1 MDLTNLADPYLNIN
15 LQAQNFQALNT
26 SEQDNN
32 YYYGTMYASGT
43 FSFVGPIS
51 NMRIDINAATNAN
64 SKVYLP
70 LYNPEEVAK
79 AVFVTFVACADTAD
93 KLVQLKLQIK
103 GDTLNSRLEVN
114 KGNKV
119 EIHFEKLA
127 DNKTVGRGNAALPLN
142 I

>member
-51 NMRIDINAATNAN
+51 NMRIDINAATNDN
-64 SKVYLP
+64 SKFYLP
-70 LYNPEEVAK
+70 LYNPDEVGK
-79 AVFVTFVACADTAD
+79 ADFVTFVARGDTAE
-93 KLVQLKLQIK
+93 KRVESELKIK
-103 GDTLNSRLEVN
+103 GV
-114 KGNKV
+114 K
-119 EIHFEKLA
+119 I
-127 DNKTVGRGNAALPLN
+127 GRASCRARVCRYG
-142 I
+142 

>member
-51 NMRIDINAATNAN
+51 NMRIDINATTNDN
-64 SKVYLP
+64 SKFYLP
-70 LYNPEEVAK
+70 LYNPEEVGK
-79 AVFVTFVACADTAD
+79 ADFVTIVARGDTA
-93 KLVQLKLQIK
+93 VMQVERTLQIK
-103 GDTLNSRLEVN
+103 VVILNFSLPVN
-114 KGNKV
+114 DGNKV
-119 EIHFEKLA
+119 E
-127 DNKTVGRGNAALPLN
+127 
-142 I
+142 